1 VSSSWTTEQLS
12 RIEQAREL
20 EIASRRRDGTLG
32 HRLPIWVVTVDGQV
46 YVRSWHRRT
55 TGWFGQV
62 IKNRQAHVRVQG
74 LDADVAVEDIG
85 AGDPVLRSAVDD
97 AYRAKYAPHGGGS
110 VGQMTTEAAAAT
122 TLRLS
127 PA

>member
-74 LDADVAVEDIG
+74 LDG
-85 AGDPVLRSAVDD
+85 DD
-97 AYRAKYAPHGGGS
+97 ASPLTHVDRTGDDLGGRGVADHEPVS
-110 VGQMTTEAAAAT
+110 
-122 TLRLS
+122 
-127 PA
+127 